1 MASVIPTLPN
11 QYFDDNGDPL
21 SGGKVY
27 TFEAGTT
34 TPKTTWSD
42 AGESVANSNPLILD
56 AAGRAKIY
64 WRGTY
69 DVEVRNSA
77 NVLITTMEDVA
88 DGAAAADTLRTDLAN
103 TTDPAK
109 GDALIGVK
117 RTVAG
122 ATAETQH
129 AVNERADFYVEQFGA
144 VGDGTTDDGPA
155 FRAAADAAYAAGGG
169 TVRCA
174 RGKTY
179 RLVAAGTPI
188 YGNTYAVVLRDK
200 VNLRVNASTIN
211 CEVGT
216 GNQLSVWIYGSY
228 VEIALEGG
236 AINAVSSGT
245 PSSQFFY
252 HAGIGIGIQ
261 NNCGDTVA
269 SPSPGH
275 GLTGWKIHG
284 GRVSTNRTHC
294 PAIQGMSSCND
305 FDIDVEIPDSAF
317 CSGVHFDWG
326 NVGVVSSGD
335 IPGTKT
341 AYLAGQCYTTHPHNG
356 RIKVKTGNLSVAP
369 AGDLGANGVRLSACH
384 GIVVDGVEAESLT
397 LAGYLHTGGDLG
409 YEFALD
415 EDKPHAYKGNICR
428 SVEIKNPSSLTQC
441 VFVDT
446 LADNIYRQQFISG
459 YLPITNP
466 LYDGNVVIEDCDF
479 VGAATVG
486 QHGIRITQ
494 ARGVEVRNNSIQ
506 NCDIGI
512 FVDELTQDIEIVG
525 NKVFNNMSHGIQ
537 VGFDTVR
544 ENTERIGVR
553 RNRCFANGTAG
564 TGHGVFVAR
573 CRTGWVDDNILGT
586 IDEGSQDSGL
596 AIADNGVNWN
606 VNARRNHVLGSTAS
620 PYSIGGSVAPYYLN
634 QLGEFSENTAE
645 LSCPMPLVNAQSQVP
660 HRSLMQ
666 VSRWA
671 KEYINN
677 NAGSPSAGHW
687 YTGSILWQRTPLPS
701 NPAITS
707 VTTSGT
713 FGTLSALTNGST
725 TATSNQITCGLTGLT
740 ANSVSTQYTIT
751 VSSAANMRV
760 GLLVS
765 VAAAGIT
772 NARIVQISG
781 TTLYLDTQVTTTQVG
796 GALVC
801 AGVIEGEVISINT
814 TTPVAGAVVMK
825 VNGNTVTLDQAP
837 VDTQSGRTLS
847 YTAPVFKN
855 HANISA

>member
-42 AGESVANSNPLILD
+42 AGESVANSNPIILD

-188 YGNTYAVVLRDK
+188 YGNTYATVFRDK
-200 VNLRVNASTIN
+200 VRFRGNASTIN
-211 CEVGT
+211 CEVGN
-216 GNQLSVWIYGSY
+216 GNQIAFWIYGSY
-228 VEIALEGG
+228 VDIDTEGG
-236 AINAVSSGT
+236 SVNAISSGT
-245 PSSQFFY
+245 PSSQFFF
-252 HAGIGIGIQ
+252 HPAISAGIQ

-269 SPSPGH
+269 NPSPGH
-275 GLTGWKIHG
+275 GLKGGKIRG
-284 GRVSTNRTHC
+284 TYSSTRTHC
-294 PAIQGMSSCND
+294 PAIQLASSCSG
-305 FDIDVEIPDSAF
+305 FDIDVYIPDSAF
-317 CSGVHFDWG
+317 CSGVHADWG
-326 NVGVVSSGD
+326 NVGTVSSAN
-335 IPGTKT
+335 ISGTKT
-341 AYLAGQCYTTHPHNG
+341 AYLAGQCYTTHPSGNT
-356 RIKVKTGNLSVAP
+356 ISVKTGALSVA
-369 AGDLGANGVRLSACH
+369 AVGDLGSSGVRLSGCH
-384 GIVVDGVEAESLT
+384 DTVVKKIDAKSLT
-397 LAGYLHTGGDLG
+397 LSVYRHTGGDLG
-409 YEFALD
+409 YEFAQA
-415 EDKPHAYKGNICR
+415 EIRPHAYKNNVCQNWSI
-428 SVEIKNPSSLTQC
+428 EDPTSLSEGA
-441 VFVDT
+441 FIDT
-446 LADNIYRQQFISG
+446 LADNVYREQFISG
-459 YLPITNP
+459 YVPIANP
-466 LYDGNVVIEDCDF
+466 LYHGKVIVEKGDI
-479 VGAATVG
+479 VGTGTSG
-486 QHGIRITQ
+486 QHGIRIIQ
-494 ARGVEVRNNSIQ
+494 ARGVTAQENTIQ
-506 NCDIGI
+506 NFDIGI
-512 FVDELTQDIEIVG
+512 LVDEFTQDIDVET
-525 NKVFNNMSHGIQ
+525 NTVFANLSHGIQ
-537 VGFDTVR
+537 IGLDTVR
-544 ENTERIGVR
+544 ENTERVGAR
-553 RNRCFANGTAG
+553 DNTCYGNGTAG
-564 TGHGVFVAR
+564 TGYGIYVAR
-573 CRTGWVDDNILGT
+573 CRTGWVDDNVLGSIGEAT
-586 IDEGSQDSGL
+586 QDIGL
-596 AIADNGVNWN
+596 VIVDNGVNWN
-606 VNARRNHVLGSTAS
+606 VSAHDNHVLGATSSA
-620 PYSIGGSVAPYYLN
+620 YSIGGSAAPYYLN
-634 QLGEFSENTAE
+634 QIGEWVGNTAD
-645 LSCPMPLVNAQSQVP
+645 LSCPQPIVVAQSQVP

-671 KEYINN
+671 REYINN
-677 NAGSPSAGHW
+677 NTGSPTVGHW
-687 YTGSILWQRTPLPS
+687 YAGSILWQRSPTPS
-701 NPAITS
+701 NPAIAS

-740 ANSVSTQYTIT
+740 ANSISTQYTIT
-751 VSSAANMRV
+751 VSSATNMRV

-772 NARIVQISG
+772 NARIIAISG
-781 TTLYLDTQVTTTQVG
+781 TTLYLDTQATTTQAG